1 MAKNTI
7 SHVNVGI
14 NQTEVKQGA
23 DELTRAAKEMQ
34 KASAQLAR
42 MKLSGGGSLTNNQFA
57 SASNSSNQAILS
69 VNKAIDKLSDLF
81 DKGSAY
87 TQKNSRSE
95 GYKENTRALANLS
108 KRLDEFARNNGAV
121 NAQGIT
127 PDSLQSVMTR
137 GIKDGL
143 ANVLKNGEI
152 KGNYRASNMF
162 DRSKNRSNI
171 QDIRQVSKSYSSQ
184 LSSLEKRVNNSAKD
198 IYSARQSN
206 SIGYNRS
213 RKLATNYSLTK
224 SDIASTLNNTNRSIE
239 TQRVRFNTTG
249 KEINSNISKMSSGNL
264 GEKEK
269 QQLAERN
276 RYLSKELEE
285 RLHTIDDLKKYR
297 TSLEELTKKNNQ
309 QQRDYKDDVSDGS
322 VKVGIN
328 PDSLRGRFMARSFS
342 LVGAAS
348 ANASNAIKDTAAKGN
363 TLRNNQYDLY
373 GSNLIANG
381 NSVNTYARQLKTA
394 SGSAYGNLNGD
405 EFNTL
410 ATAYTGATGRT
421 SQRNIMS
428 AEKLGGNLARSGGF
442 GVENTAQLYSA
453 SGNLGLRSNKDFQD
467 LGNSLVGAI
476 KDAGLS
482 GKSTEEVQ
490 GFNSILQSLQ
500 GQSLTS
506 RQQSGIANI
515 YTGLG
520 KNNPEWQGQ
529 AGSTAMQ
536 QMSSGISASFN
547 NPLMRMAFTGGN
559 SKYQGLNGMA
569 RAYGDMQ
576 NPLAHPNQTQG
587 MLNNLV
593 NLSGGSKN
601 VAAMRF
607 SQQTGMTYKQAQG
620 AVSAAQN
627 GDFSKWASQNKSAS
641 GAKDLK
647 HNESRYNKSGVA
659 TIKAQKAIID
669 ASSVDMSSKT
679 DWVRNAKN
687 NTIEGHPV
695 VQSITSGV
703 GQGIGQ
709 ILMDTM
715 FRSLIKG
722 NGGKGTIVTDTI
734 GGIGDALKDTKLG
747 GKVVNAGSKV
757 AGTGRGLLAKGAA
770 WFGGTAVGSKVMPK
784 ILARTATRT
793 GEVASDVSKASTVA
807 RVGSKALPTLTR
819 GLSVGSKLFGKVM
832 PLASV
837 AMGGADAVNSLT
849 SRKKGDQERGKGLL
863 AEMGAGAAVGAGIG
877 ATAGGVGAV
886 PGAIIGAGTGL
897 LADIV
902 PNASKTIGK
911 GIDYL
916 NPFKTTT
923 AKAATVDSKSD
934 QKKSGYETKAE
945 KWISENKKIIHG
957 YDKMLDKMEKTAAIL
972 KNSLNGKG
980 SSSDDSDSDA
990 TISGT
995 SGKGEKAIRSMAKK
1009 LGKEMGVDP
1018 SLVYAQLMLES
1029 GNGNSS
1035 EAVKDNNYGGV
1046 KYSSSLAKGIKG
1058 VSVGQSSP
1066 EGDSYAKFANTDAF
1080 ASYYARIQ
1088 GRKYAGTS
1096 SASEYAHKLKQNGYY
1111 TAPESDY
1118 ANQLAGE
1125 QKNYAIGGL
1134 ITKPTLAKRGEG
1146 HMPEAVVPLGTGER
1160 SQGRSI
1166 LSHAANYL
1174 GMDISQGYKSGSKSS
1189 SNTTNVSPVFN
1200 INVSGGASSETIN
1213 KVKQQITESAEK
1225 ATELM
1230 RQKASF
1236 YSNDI
1241 VQ

>member
-1 MAKNTI
+1 
-7 SHVNVGI
+7 
-14 NQTEVKQGA
+14 
-23 DELTRAAKEMQ
+23 
-34 KASAQLAR
+34 
-42 MKLSGGGSLTNNQFA
+42 
-57 SASNSSNQAILS
+57 
-69 VNKAIDKLSDLF
+69 
-81 DKGSAY
+81 
-87 TQKNSRSE
+87 
-95 GYKENTRALANLS
+95 
-108 KRLDEFARNNGAV
+108 
-121 NAQGIT
+121 
-127 PDSLQSVMTR
+127 
-137 GIKDGL
+137 
-143 ANVLKNGEI
+143 
-152 KGNYRASNMF
+152 
-162 DRSKNRSNI
+162 
-171 QDIRQVSKSYSSQ
+171 
-184 LSSLEKRVNNSAKD
+184 
-198 IYSARQSN
+198 
-206 SIGYNRS
+206 
-213 RKLATNYSLTK
+213 
-224 SDIASTLNNTNRSIE
+224 
-239 TQRVRFNTTG
+239 
-249 KEINSNISKMSSGNL
+249 
-264 GEKEK
+264 
-269 QQLAERN
+269 
-276 RYLSKELEE
+276 
-285 RLHTIDDLKKYR
+285 
-297 TSLEELTKKNNQ
+297 
-309 QQRDYKDDVSDGS
+309 
-322 VKVGIN
+322 
-328 PDSLRGRFMARSFS
+328 MARSFS

-348 ANASNAIKDTAAKGN
+348 ANASNAITDTASKGN
-363 TLRNNQYDLY
+363 TLRNSQYDLY

-394 SGSAYGNLNGD
+394 SGSAYGNLNGN

-410 ATAYTGATGRT
+410 ATAYTGSTGQT

-500 GQSLTS
+500 GQSLTG
-506 RQQSGIANI
+506 RQQAGIANI

-627 GDFSKWASQNKSAS
+627 GDFSKWSSQNKSAS

-687 NTIEGHPV
+687 NTIEGHPIA
-695 VQSITSGV
+695 QSITSGV

-715 FRSLIKG
+715 FRNLVKG
-722 NGGKGTIVTDTI
+722 RGGKGTILTDTI
-734 GGIGDALKDTKLG
+734 GGIGDTLKDTKLG

-757 AGTGRGLLAKGAA
+757 SSAGRGLLAKGAT
-770 WFGGTAVGSKVMPK
+770 WFGGTAIGSKVMPK

-807 RVGSKALPTLTR
+807 RVGSKVLPTLTR

-832 PLASV
+832 PVASV
-837 AMGGADAVNSLT
+837 ALGGADAVKSLT
-849 SRKKGDQERGKGLL
+849 SSKKGDQQRGKGLL

-877 ATAGGVGAV
+877 ATAGGVGAI

-897 LADIV
+897 LADMV

-923 AKAATVDSKSD
+923 AKAATVNSKSD
-934 QKKSGYETKAE
+934 QKKNGYETKAE
-945 KWISENKKIIHG
+945 KWISQNKKIIHG
-957 YDKMLDKMEKTAAIL
+957 YDKMLDKMEKAAAIL

-980 SSSDDSDSDA
+980 SSSDDDSDI
-990 TISGT
+990 TSSGT
-995 SGKGEKAIRSMAKK
+995 GTAGVEQWRSKIKSAAKQMGQKVSNKQVDTILK
-1009 LGKEMGVDP
+1009 LIGN
-1018 SLVYAQLMLES
+1018 ES
-1029 GNGNSS
+1029 GGDQAITGIDDGDGTGAAIGLMQYKKPTFSKYAVEGHKNIKNGNDQLLAFFNNSNWAS
-1035 EAVKDNNYGGV
+1035 DIGTGYNGKDGEWR
-1046 KYSSSLAKGIKG
+1046 
-1058 VSVGQSSP
+1058 GQ
-1066 EGDSYAKFANTDAF
+1066 
-1080 ASYYARIQ
+1080 ASGPSGSRLHS
-1088 GRKYAGTS
+1088 TVP
-1096 SASEYAHKLKQNGYY
+1096 H
-1111 TAPESDY
+1111 
-1118 ANQLAGE
+1118 
-1125 QKNYAIGGL
+1125 AIGGEINRPQIARL
-1134 ITKPTLAKRGEG
+1134 GEG
-1146 HMPEAVVPLGTGER
+1146 GMHEFIIPTGNGER
-1160 SQGRSI
+1160 SQGKSI
-1166 LSHAANYL
+1166 LDHAANAL

-1200 INVSGGASSETIN
+1200 INVSGGASSETISR
-1213 KVKQQITESAEK
+1213 VKQQITESAEK

>member
-34 KASAQLAR
+34 RASAQLAR
-42 MKLSGGGSLTNNQFA
+42 MKLSGGGSLTNNQFS

-87 TQKNSRSE
+87 TQKSSRSE

-108 KRLDEFARNNGAV
+108 KRFDEFARNNGAV

-143 ANVLKNGEI
+143 ANILKNGEVR
-152 KGNYRASNMF
+152 GSSRASNMF
-162 DRSKNRSNI
+162 ERSKNRSNI
-171 QDIRQVSKSYSSQ
+171 QDIKHVSRSYSSQ
-184 LSSLEKRVNNSAKD
+184 LSSLEKRVNNNAKD
-198 IYSARQSN
+198 INSARQSN

-224 SDIASTLNNTNRSIE
+224 SDIASTLTHTDKSIF
-239 TQRVRFNTTG
+239 TQLGRFNATG
-249 KEINSNISKMSSGNL
+249 REIDSNISKMSSGNL

-297 TSLEELTKKNNQ
+297 TSLETLTDKNNRQ
-309 QQRDYKDDVSDGS
+309 QNNYKDDVSDGS

-342 LVGAAS
+342 LIGAAS
-348 ANASNAIKDTAAKGN
+348 ANASNAIKDTASKGN
-363 TLRNNQYDLY
+363 TLRNSQYDLY
-373 GSNLIANG
+373 GSNLIAND

-410 ATAYTGATGRT
+410 ATAYTGTTGKT

-500 GQSLTS
+500 GQSLTG

-627 GDFSKWASQNKSAS
+627 GDFSKWSSQNKSVS

-647 HNESRYNKSGVA
+647 HNESKYNKSGVA

-679 DWVRNAKN
+679 DWVRKAKN
-687 NTIEGHPV
+687 NTIEGHPIA
-695 VQSITSGV
+695 QSITSGV
-703 GQGIGQ
+703 GQGVGQ

-715 FRSLIKG
+715 FRNLIKG
-722 NGGKGTIVTDTI
+722 KGGEGTIFTDTI

-747 GKVVNAGSKV
+747 GKVTKVGSKV
-757 AGTGRGLLAKGAA
+757 AGTGRGLLAKGAT
-770 WFGGTAVGSKVMPK
+770 WFGGTAIGSKVMPK

-793 GEVASDVSKASTVA
+793 GEAASDVSKASTVA
-807 RVGSKALPTLTR
+807 RAGSKALPALTR

-837 AMGGADAVNSLT
+837 AMGGTDAVKSLT
-849 SRKKGDQERGKGLL
+849 SSKKGNQERGKGLL
-863 AEMGAGAAVGAGIG
+863 AEMGTGAAIGAGIG
-877 ATAGGVGAV
+877 GP
-886 PGAIIGAGTGL
+886 PGALIGASVAT
-897 LADIV
+897 LADLV

-923 AKAATVDSKSD
+923 AKAATVNSKSD
-934 QKKSGYETKAE
+934 QKKTGYETKAE
-945 KWISENKKIIHG
+945 KWISQNKKIIHG
-957 YDKMLDKMEKTAAIL
+957 YDKMLDKMEKAAAIL

-980 SSSDDSDSDA
+980 SSSDDDSDI
-990 TISGT
+990 TSSGT
-995 SGKGEKAIRSMAKK
+995 GTAGVEQWRSKIKSAAKQMGQKVSNKQVDTILK
-1009 LGKEMGVDP
+1009 LIGN
-1018 SLVYAQLMLES
+1018 ES
-1029 GNGNSS
+1029 GGDQAITGIDDGDGTGAAIGLMQYKKPTFSKYAVDGHKNIKNGNDQLLAFFNNSNWAS
-1035 EAVKDNNYGGV
+1035 DIGTGYNGKDGEWR
-1046 KYSSSLAKGIKG
+1046 
-1058 VSVGQSSP
+1058 GQASGPS
-1066 EGDSYAKFANTDAF
+1066 GSRIHNTVP
-1080 ASYYARIQ
+1080 
-1088 GRKYAGTS
+1088 
-1096 SASEYAHKLKQNGYY
+1096 H
-1111 TAPESDY
+1111 
-1118 ANQLAGE
+1118 
-1125 QKNYAIGGL
+1125 AIGGEINRPQIARL
-1134 ITKPTLAKRGEG
+1134 GEG
-1146 HMPEAVVPLGTGER
+1146 GMHEFIIPTGNGER
-1160 SQGRSI
+1160 SQGKSI
-1166 LSHAANYL
+1166 LDHAANAL

-1200 INVSGGASSETIN
+1200 INVSGGASSETISR
-1213 KVKQQITESAEK
+1213 VKQQITESAEK